1 MDNNLDNKLDNN
13 CIFCKIIKGEVPSEK
28 VYETEDILVFK
39 SIEPVTKIHDL
50 VIPKKHISNL
60 QEMNDEDKKYYLE
73 KIYDA
78 IQEVA
83 RIENIAESGY
93 RVVTNVLED
102 GGQSVMHIHFHVLGG
117 EKLQDNL

>member
-1 MDNNLDNKLDNN
+1 MNDNLDND
-13 CIFCKIIKGEVPSEK
+13 CIFCKIIRGEIPSEK
-28 VYETEDILVFK
+28 VYETEDIIVFK

-50 VIPKKHISNL
+50 VVPKKHISNL
-60 QEMNDEDKKYYLE
+60 QEMESEDKKYYLE

-83 RIENIAESGY
+83 RIENIDKEGY
-93 RVVTNVLED
+93 RVVTNVLEN
-102 GGQSVMHIHFHVLGG
+102 GGQSVMHIHFHILGG